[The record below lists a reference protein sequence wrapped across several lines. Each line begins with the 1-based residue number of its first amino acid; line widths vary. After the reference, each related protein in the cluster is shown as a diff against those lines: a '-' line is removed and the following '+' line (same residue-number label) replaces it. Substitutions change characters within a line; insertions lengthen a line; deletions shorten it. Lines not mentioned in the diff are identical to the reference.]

1 LLSGVGNP
9 ASFEATARA
18 LGAEVRAVHTFADHH
33 DYKLEEVESLCA
45 PGTEL
50 LVTAKDAVKLRE
62 LGVACNSLEVELE
75 IIEGVEALRALIE
88 VKARG
93 GQDG

>member
-1 LLSGVGNP
+1 
-9 ASFEATARA
+9 
-18 LGAEVRAVHTFADHH
+18 VRAVYTFADHH
-33 DYKLEEVESLCA
+33 DYKFEEVESLCA

-75 IIEGVEALRALIE
+75 IIEGVEVLRALIE
-88 VKARG
+88 AKARG